1 MKFEHREIPEGINVT
16 DVHPLKELAVLLTGA
31 AILIVAVVYILGL
44 SAGFMAPYIPFAAE
58 QRLVASASYAIE
70 PHTDTDVERYLQQ
83 VTDRVV
89 KVMDLPEEIDI
100 TLYYSAG
107 DTVNAFA
114 TLGGNV
120 VVFRGLLEKLPNE
133 NALAMLLAHE
143 IAHVKHR
150 DPIVSLTRGVT
161 ISSALALLLGVSDLD
176 VMGDAGVYTMLH
188 FSRKMEQQADIE
200 ALQAVYKLYGHTHGA
215 TDLFDTIS
223 AWHKASESSEGIE
236 LMQSH
241 PLDRNRI
248 KNLNAFAV
256 SNEWPQAGVITP
268 LPQSFLDGL
277 KQSSDDI
284 QDE

>member
-44 SAGFMAPYIPFAAE
+44 SAGFLAPYIPFATE

-70 PHTDTDVERYLQQ
+70 PHTDTDAERYLQQ

-100 TLYYSAG
+100 TLHYSAG

-120 VVFRGLLEKLPNE
+120 VVFRGLLAKLPNE

-161 ISSALALLLGVSDLD
+161 ISTALGVLLGFSDLD
-176 VMGDAGVYTMLH
+176 LMGEAGVYTMLH
-188 FSRKMEQQADIE
+188 FSRVMEQKADTE
-200 ALQAVYKLYGHTHGA
+200 ALQAVYKLYGHTQGA
-215 TDLFDTIS
+215 TDLFQVIHD
-223 AWHKASESSEGIE
+223 WHQRSGSGEGVE
-236 LMQSH
+236 FMQSH
-241 PLDRNRI
+241 PLDQNRI
-248 KNLNAFAV
+248 KNLNALAS
-256 SNEWPQAGVITP
+256 SNEWPQAGGITA

-277 KQSSDDI
+277 KQSSNDI

>member
-1 MKFEHREIPEGINVT
+1 MKFEQRDIPEGINVT
-16 DVHPLKELAVLLTGA
+16 DVHPLKELVVLLSGAAVLV
-31 AILIVAVVYILGL
+31 VALVYSLGL

-58 QRLVASASYAIE
+58 QRLAASVSNAVE

-83 VTDRVV
+83 VTDRLVE
-89 KVMDLPEEIDI
+89 VMSLPEEIEI
-100 TLYYSAG
+100 TLHYSAG

-120 VVFRGLLEKLPNE
+120 VVFRGLLQKLPNE

-161 ISSALALLLGVSDLD
+161 ISTALALLLGFSDLD
-176 VMGDAGVYTMLH
+176 VMGDAGIYTMLH
-188 FSRKMEQQADIE
+188 FNRTMEQQADFE
-200 ALQAVYKLYGHTHGA
+200 ALQAVYKIYGHTHGA
-215 TDLFDTIS
+215 TDLFDIIS
-223 AWHKASESSEGIE
+223 AWHKASGSSEGIE

-248 KNLNAFAV
+248 KTLNALAF
-256 SNEWPQAGVITP
+256 SNEWSEAGAITP
-268 LPQSFLDGL
+268 FPQSFIDAL
-277 KQSSDDI
+277 K
-284 QDE
+284 ETETN